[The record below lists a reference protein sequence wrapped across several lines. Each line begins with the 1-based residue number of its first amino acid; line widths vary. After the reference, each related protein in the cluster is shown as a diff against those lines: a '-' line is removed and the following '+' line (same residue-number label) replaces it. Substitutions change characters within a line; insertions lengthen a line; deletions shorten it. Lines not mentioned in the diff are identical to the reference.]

1 MDTEPGS
8 QDYAK
13 QKLCDAVYALIGSST
28 IDRRLTYAAS
38 YLMLL
43 QSRDLPAGMRDDFE
57 KLLKKLTRIP
67 LSSATSPLPRPIS
80 EDDALELAKAILS
93 TLVQLLG
100 GLVDDQASVAG
111 PIVDREE
118 GAPSEFENMGANELA
133 AALMKMMADHGLTVS
148 AGDADKPRSPDSQL
162 ARGES
167 ASVSGR
173 GDGNSRDAL
182 SGLRRAILS
191 VRGCPLT

>member
-67 LSSATSPLPRPIS
+67 LSSATSPLP
-80 EDDALELAKAILS
+80 
-93 TLVQLLG
+93 
-100 GLVDDQASVAG
+100 G
-111 PIVDREE
+111 PYRKT
-118 GAPSEFENMGANELA
+118 ML
-133 AALMKMMADHGLTVS
+133 
-148 AGDADKPRSPDSQL
+148 
-162 ARGES
+162 
-167 ASVSGR
+167 
-173 GDGNSRDAL
+173 
-182 SGLRRAILS
+182 
-191 VRGCPLT
+191 

>member
-118 GAPSEFENMGANELA
+118 GAPSELENMGANELA

-148 AGDADKPRSPDSQL
+148 AGDADDSKPQ
-162 ARGES
+162 
-167 ASVSGR
+167 
-173 GDGNSRDAL
+173 
-182 SGLRRAILS
+182 
-191 VRGCPLT
+191 

>member
-8 QDYAK
+8 PDYAK
-13 QKLCDAVYALIGSST
+13 QKFCEAVYALIST
-28 IDRRLTYAAS
+28 APIDYRLTYAAS

-118 GAPSEFENMGANELA
+118 VGTPSEFDNMRANELA

-148 AGDADKPRSPDSQL
+148 AGDADDSKPQ
-162 ARGES
+162 
-167 ASVSGR
+167 
-173 GDGNSRDAL
+173 
-182 SGLRRAILS
+182 
-191 VRGCPLT
+191 